1 MDARRI
7 SPTLHRLAA
16 RTLAAALLAT
26 LAALLIAR
34 TPASAAPAGVAGHG
48 APSFSVSGSLRP
60 IAAPAAYRTRG
71 AVFFDNT
78 HVPLRLQT
86 TAYYVVVGQRK
97 GDHYEYPYQLVAA
110 RGSTVAAIEI
120 AANFTAHTQLIAVG
134 MPTAASLAAT
144 MGATPT
150 GGQSATSAAPGGS
163 RATSLG
169 RLSASTSGYYRT
181 VWHDPINIEV
191 NEVKDTINFT
201 YDGVYVDSFGGSD
214 YRWWLSGDGWGEA
227 SHSIGSYW
235 GSNYTSGTV
244 WTYDH
249 FTNGIFCAFQ
259 TTHVYYSDN
268 NVVGHGSGG
277 VGGYVNTWD
286 GGGCSGLLSYYS
298 VVSGGA

>member
-150 GGQSATSAAPGGS
+150 GGQSATSAAPDGS

-181 VWHDPINIEV
+181 VWSAPLGSEV

-214 YRWWLSGDGWGEA
+214 YRWWYAGWGEA
-227 SHSIGSYW
+227 SHSIGSYYN
-235 GSNYTSGTV
+235 SNYTEGTV

-249 FTNGIFCAFQ
+249 FNSGAYCWPAGGTDI
-259 TTHVYYSDN
+259 YYSDN
-268 NVVGHGSGG
+268 NVHGFGSGA
-277 VGGYVNTWD
+277 VGGGVNTWAT
-286 GGGCSGLLSYYS
+286 GNCAWSLSYYT
-298 VVSGGA
+298 VVGGGA